1 MKYLFTKPT
10 ILAIA
15 GLLTVTSCSDSKDE
29 IDEQFTQTAHIVKGK
44 VEKGPLVSGSTVEMR
59 TLDKDMTPTG
69 ASYTTTIENN
79 TGDFNYGSLKMNSP
93 YAKLTADGYF
103 FNEVD
108 GKLSTST
115 IKLNAIV
122 DLSDNS
128 TINVNIVTHL
138 KSQRIVYLVTSKGM
152 SFADANKQAQKEL
165 MTAFAL
171 QDYATKDASQYSI
184 IAGDDAAG
192 ALIAISSYVLSDRS
206 EAEIVEFLSK
216 LTNEFSSTG
225 TFTDSTKEQLKK
237 TKNYLNGKLEDINQN
252 IVNRYKELGYNV
264 SVKDLAYYF
273 DWNNDGIAGNEID
286 GNSTVELSQS
296 QIAVPM
302 EGGDYTITVK
312 SDKQYYL
319 VAPSTTT
326 SGDSFLDVTPR
337 DNVSTETFF
346 SDFDL
351 YEGDYTIKGMEY
363 SKEIEGNT
371 IKVHVSPA
379 QFKTKKS
386 ISFPLFNARGK
397 QAAEITITQEGNP
410 NMKSDRVNLGQDGAT
425 AFLASVGYFRDAMAN
440 VLRLEGEY
448 AIQTNHTPFDS
459 NNGTI
464 SGSWQKFYSALQLMS
479 RIKQADASA
488 LGCYQEYLNTYFA
501 LTYYAMSAYWGGV
514 PYITEF
520 GEDIPYVARTGE
532 QELLSQLASSLKEA
546 LPSLDEKKNSSMSNA
561 NDLLFVSKDVAR
573 VILAYVYMNQKNY
586 GEAQSLLEKVVSN
599 GYYSLESTSLL
610 KYTNNSECILGLAV
624 QTRSGESVHPCLDYK
639 DVILSLAECY
649 YHNNKTT
656 QAKQYID
663 EYCNKKS
670 LNIDKTDV
678 LKAIETLR
686 YKTQT
691 PFFLSF
697 IRRNNLGESYLGLT
711 SSQTYQLLWPLP
723 QKEMLYNPK
732 ITQNPGY

>member
-1 MKYLFTKPT
+1 MKHISTKL

-15 GLLTVTSCSDSKDE
+15 GLLAVTSCSDSKDE
-29 IDEQFTQTAHIVKGK
+29 IDDQFIQTAHIVKGK

-79 TGDFNYGSLKMNSP
+79 TGDFTYGSLKMNSP

-108 GKLSTST
+108 GELSTST

-138 KSQRIVYLVTSKGM
+138 KSLRIVYLVTSKGI
-152 SFADANKQAQKEL
+152 SFAEANKQAQKEL

-171 QDYATKDASQYSI
+171 QDFGTKDASQYSI

-192 ALIAISSYVLSDRS
+192 ALIAISSYILSDRS

-237 TKNYLNGKLEDINQN
+237 TKYYLNGKLEDINQN

-273 DWNNDGIAGNEID
+273 DWDNDGIAGNEID

-296 QIAVPM
+296 QITVPM

-312 SDKQYYL
+312 SDKQYYFE
-319 VAPSTTT
+319 APSTTT
-326 SGDSFLDVTPR
+326 SGDSFLDVTPG

-346 SDFDL
+346 NSL
-351 YEGDYTIKGMEY
+351 YEGGYSIKGMEY

-379 QFKTKKS
+379 QFKTQKS

-397 QAAEITITQEGNP
+397 QAAEITIIQEGNP
-410 NMKSDRVNLGQDGAT
+410 NMKSDRVNLGQNGAS
-425 AFLASVGYFRDAMAN
+425 AFLTSVGYFRDAMAN

-501 LTYYAMSAYWGGV
+501 LAYYAMSAYWGGV

-520 GEDIPYVARTGE
+520 GMDMPYVARTEE
-532 QELLSQLASSLKEA
+532 QALLSQLAKTLKEA
-546 LPSLDEKKNSSMSNA
+546 MPSLDEKRNISLDNA

-586 GEAQSLLEKVVSN
+586 GEAQSLLEKVISN
-599 GYYSLESTSLL
+599 GFYSLESNSLPS
-610 KYTNNSECILGLAV
+610 YMNNSECILGFKV
-624 QTRSGESVHPCLDYK
+624 QTRSGENVHPCLDYK

-649 YHNNKTT
+649 YHNNKTS
-656 QAKQYID
+656 QANQYID

-670 LNIDKTDV
+670 VSVDKMDV
-678 LKAIETLR
+678 LKAIATLR

-723 QKEMLYNPK
+723 QNQMFTNPM

>member
-273 DWNNDGIAGNEID
+273 DWDNDGIAGNEID

-326 SGDSFLDVTPR
+326 SGDSFLDVIPGTGT
-337 DNVSTETFF
+337 TEESFF
-346 SDFDL
+346 NSL
-351 YEGDYTIKGMEY
+351 YEGGYTIKEMEY

-379 QFKTKKS
+379 QFKTQKS

-410 NMKSDRVNLGQDGAT
+410 NMKSDRVNLGQDGAS
-425 AFLASVGYFRDAMAN
+425 AFLASVSYFRDAMAN

-448 AIQTNHTPFDS
+448 AIQTNHTPYKP
-459 NNGTI
+459 NNSTI
-464 SGSWQKFYSALQLMS
+464 SVAWQKFYNALRYFS
-479 RIKQADASA
+479 TIKQADASA

-520 GEDIPYVARTGE
+520 GKDIPYVARTEE
-532 QELLSQLASSLKEA
+532 QALLSKLANSLKEA
-546 LPSLDEKKNSSMSNA
+546 LPSLDEKKNSSLSNA

-573 VILAYVYMNQKNY
+573 VILAYIYMNQKNY

-599 GYYSLESTSLL
+599 GYYSLESTKLL
-610 KYTNNSECILGLAV
+610 TYTNNSECILGLAL
-624 QTRSGESVHPCLDYK
+624 QTRSGEYVHPCLDYK

-678 LKAIETLR
+678 LKAIATLR

-697 IRRNNLGESYLGLT
+697 IRRNNLGESYLGLS
-711 SSQTYQLLWPLP
+711 SSQLYQLLLPLP
-723 QKEMLYNPK
+723 EKELLCNSN

>member
-1 MKYLFTKPT
+1 MKHISTKL
-10 ILAIA
+10 ILAVA
-15 GLLTVTSCSDSKDE
+15 GLVAVTSCSDSKDE
-29 IDEQFTQTAHIVKGK
+29 IDNKFIQTAHVVKGK

-108 GKLSTST
+108 GELSTST

-171 QDYATKDASQYSI
+171 QDYDTKDASQYSI

-273 DWNNDGIAGNEID
+273 DWDNDGIAGNEID

-296 QIAVPM
+296 QITVPM

-312 SDKQYYL
+312 SDKQYYFE
-319 VAPSTTT
+319 APSTTT
-326 SGDSFLDVTPR
+326 SGDSFLEVTPGTGT
-337 DNVSTETFF
+337 TEDLVY
-346 SDFDL
+346 SGL
-351 YEGDYTIKGMEY
+351 YEGGYSIKGMEY

-379 QFKTKKS
+379 QFKAQKS
-386 ISFPLFNARGK
+386 VSFPLFNARGK
-397 QAAEITITQEGNP
+397 QVAEITITQDGNP
-410 NMKSDRVNLGQDGAT
+410 NMKSDRVNLGQWGASD
-425 AFLASVGYFRDAMAN
+425 FLASVGCFREAMAN
-440 VLRLEGEY
+440 MLRLEGKY
-448 AIQTNHTPFDS
+448 AIQTNHTPISAYDS
-459 NNGTI
+459 GI
-464 SGSWQKFYSALQLMS
+464 SNAWQYFYASLDRMS
-479 RIKQADASA
+479 RIKQEDASA
-488 LGCYQEYLNTYFA
+488 LGCYQEYLNTYIA
-501 LTYYAMSAYWGGV
+501 LAYYAMSAYWGGV
-514 PYITEF
+514 PYVTEY
-520 GEDIPYVARTGE
+520 GMNMPYFARTEE
-532 QELLSQLASSLKEA
+532 QALLSQLAKTLKEA
-546 LPSLDEKKNSSMSNA
+546 MPSLDEKKNSSLSNA

-586 GEAQSLLEKVVSN
+586 GEAQPLLEKVVSN
-599 GYYSLESTSLL
+599 GYYSLESSKLPS
-610 KYTNNSECILGLAV
+610 YTNNSECIVGLEV
-624 QTRSGESVHPCLDYK
+624 QTRSGEYVHPCLDYK

-649 YHNNKTT
+649 YHNNKTS
-656 QAKQYID
+656 QANQYID

-670 LNIDKTDV
+670 VSVDKTDV
-678 LKAIETLR
+678 LKAIATLR
-686 YKTQT
+686 DKTQT

-723 QKEMLYNPK
+723 QNQIYNSK
-732 ITQNPGY
+732 FTLTQNPGY

>member
-1 MKYLFTKPT
+1 MKYLFTKPI

-15 GLLTVTSCSDSKDE
+15 GLLAVTSCSDSKDE
-29 IDEQFTQTAHIVKGK
+29 IDDQFIQTAHIVKGK

-108 GKLSTST
+108 GELSTST

-252 IVNRYKELGYNV
+252 IVNRYKELDYNV

-273 DWNNDGIAGNEID
+273 DWDNDGIAGNEID

-296 QIAVPM
+296 QITVPM

-312 SDKQYYL
+312 SDKQYYFE
-319 VAPSTTT
+319 APSTTT
-326 SGDSFLDVTPR
+326 DGDSFESITPGGSVNE
-337 DNVSTETFF
+337 DTYF
-346 SDFDL
+346 SSL
-351 YEGDYTIKGMEY
+351 YENGYVIKNMEY

-371 IKVHVSPA
+371 IKVHVAPA
-379 QFKTKKS
+379 QFKAQKS
-386 ISFPLFNARGK
+386 VSFPLFNARGK
-397 QAAEITITQEGNP
+397 QVAEITITQDGNP
-410 NMKSDRVNLGQDGAT
+410 NMKSDRVNLGNDGANAVSY
-425 AFLASVGYFRDAMAN
+425 AFSCFRDAMAK
-440 VLRLEGEY
+440 VYQLEGNY
-448 AIQTNHTPFDS
+448 SLQTNHTPFRADDS
-459 NNGTI
+459 GI
-464 SGSWQKFYSALQLMS
+464 SNAWQMFYKSLNLMS
-479 RIKQADASA
+479 TIKRVDANA
-488 LGCYQEYLNTYFA
+488 LGYYQEYLNTYFA
-501 LTYYAMSAYWGGV
+501 LAYYAMTAYWGGV

-520 GEDIPYVARTGE
+520 GVDVAQNIARTSE
-532 QELLSQLASSLKEA
+532 QELLTQLAVSLKEA
-546 LPSLDEKKNSSMSNA
+546 MPSLDEKKNESLSNV
-561 NDLLFVSKDVAR
+561 NDALFVSKDVAR
-573 VILAYVYMNQKNY
+573 VVLAYVYMNQKNY
-586 GEAQSLLEKVVSN
+586 SEAQSLLEKVVNN
-599 GYYSLESTSLL
+599 GYYSLENTTLS
-610 KYTNNSECILGLAV
+610 KYANNSECILGLAV

-649 YHNNKTT
+649 YYNNNTSK
-656 QAKQYID
+656 AKQEID
-663 EYCNKKS
+663 EYCSKKS
-670 LNIDKTDV
+670 LNIDKTDII
-678 LKAIETLR
+678 KAIATLR

-697 IRRNNLGESYLGLT
+697 IRRNNLGGSFLGLADA
-711 SSQTYQLLWPLP
+711 QLYQLLWPLP
-723 QKEMLYNPK
+723 SSDLNYNPQL
-732 ITQNPGY
+732 TQNPGY

>member
-1 MKYLFTKPT
+1 MKYFITKPY

-15 GLLTVTSCSDSKDE
+15 GLFAITSCSDSKDE
-29 IDEQFTQTAHIVKGK
+29 IDDQFAQTAHIVKGK

-108 GKLSTST
+108 GDLSNST

-128 TINVNIVTHL
+128 TINVNIVTHI

-152 SFADANKQAQKEL
+152 SFAEANKQAQNEL

-171 QDYATKDASQYSI
+171 QNYATKDASQYSI

-216 LTNEFSSTG
+216 LTNEFSTTG
-225 TFTDSTKEQLKK
+225 SFTDATKEQLKK

-264 SVKDLAYYF
+264 SVKDLAFYF
-273 DWNNDGIAGNEID
+273 DWDNDGIAGNEID

-296 QIAVPM
+296 QITVPM

-312 SDKQYYL
+312 SDKQYYFET
-319 VAPSTTT
+319 PSTTT

-346 SDFDL
+346 SGL

-410 NMKSDRVNLGQDGAT
+410 NMKSDRVNLGQNGAT

-448 AIQTNHTPFDS
+448 AIQTNHAPFDS

-464 SGSWQKFYSALQLMS
+464 SGSWKKFYSGLMLMS

-501 LTYYAMSAYWGGV
+501 LAYYAMSAYWGGV

-520 GEDIPYVARTGE
+520 VIDMPYVARTEE
-532 QELLSQLASSLKEA
+532 QALLSKLANSLKEA

-649 YHNNKTT
+649 YYNNNTSK
-656 QAKQYID
+656 AKQEID
-663 EYCNKKS
+663 EYCSKKS
-670 LNIDKTDV
+670 LNIDKTDII
-678 LKAIETLR
+678 KAIATLR

-697 IRRNNLGESYLGLT
+697 IRRNNLGGSFLGLADA
-711 SSQTYQLLWPLP
+711 QLYQLLWPLP
-723 QKEMLYNPK
+723 SSDLNYNPQL
-732 ITQNPGY
+732 TQNPGY

>member
-1 MKYLFTKPT
+1 MKYLFTKPI

-15 GLLTVTSCSDSKDE
+15 GLLAVTSCSDSKDE
-29 IDEQFTQTAHIVKGK
+29 IDDQFIQTAHIVKGK

-108 GKLSTST
+108 GELSTST

-273 DWNNDGIAGNEID
+273 DWDNDGIAGN
-286 GNSTVELSQS
+286 
-296 QIAVPM
+296 
-302 EGGDYTITVK
+302 
-312 SDKQYYL
+312 
-319 VAPSTTT
+319 
-326 SGDSFLDVTPR
+326 
-337 DNVSTETFF
+337 
-346 SDFDL
+346 
-351 YEGDYTIKGMEY
+351 
-363 SKEIEGNT
+363 
-371 IKVHVSPA
+371 
-379 QFKTKKS
+379 
-386 ISFPLFNARGK
+386 
-397 QAAEITITQEGNP
+397 
-410 NMKSDRVNLGQDGAT
+410 
-425 AFLASVGYFRDAMAN
+425 
-440 VLRLEGEY
+440 
-448 AIQTNHTPFDS
+448 
-459 NNGTI
+459 
-464 SGSWQKFYSALQLMS
+464 
-479 RIKQADASA
+479 
-488 LGCYQEYLNTYFA
+488 
-501 LTYYAMSAYWGGV
+501 
-514 PYITEF
+514 
-520 GEDIPYVARTGE
+520 
-532 QELLSQLASSLKEA
+532 
-546 LPSLDEKKNSSMSNA
+546 
-561 NDLLFVSKDVAR
+561 
-573 VILAYVYMNQKNY
+573 
-586 GEAQSLLEKVVSN
+586 
-599 GYYSLESTSLL
+599 
-610 KYTNNSECILGLAV
+610 
-624 QTRSGESVHPCLDYK
+624 
-639 DVILSLAECY
+639 
-649 YHNNKTT
+649 
-656 QAKQYID
+656 
-663 EYCNKKS
+663 
-670 LNIDKTDV
+670 
-678 LKAIETLR
+678 
-686 YKTQT
+686 
-691 PFFLSF
+691 
-697 IRRNNLGESYLGLT
+697 
-711 SSQTYQLLWPLP
+711 
-723 QKEMLYNPK
+723 
-732 ITQNPGY
+732 

>member
-1 MKYLFTKPT
+1 MKYLFTKPI

-15 GLLTVTSCSDSKDE
+15 GLLAVTSCSDSKDE
-29 IDEQFTQTAHIVKGK
+29 IDDQFIQTAHIVKGK

-108 GKLSTST
+108 GELSTST

-273 DWNNDGIAGNEID
+273 DWDNDGIAGNEID

-296 QIAVPM
+296 QITVPM

-312 SDKQYYL
+312 SDKQYYFE
-319 VAPSTTT
+319 APSTTT
-326 SGDSFLDVTPR
+326 DGDSFESITPGGSVNE
-337 DNVSTETFF
+337 DTYF
-346 SDFDL
+346 SSL
-351 YEGDYTIKGMEY
+351 YENGYVIKNMEY

-371 IKVHVSPA
+371 IKVHVA
-379 QFKTKKS
+379 M
-386 ISFPLFNARGK
+386 
-397 QAAEITITQEGNP
+397 QEEN
-410 NMKSDRVNLGQDGAT
+410 R
-425 AFLASVGYFRDAMAN
+425 
-440 VLRLEGEY
+440 
-448 AIQTNHTPFDS
+448 
-459 NNGTI
+459 
-464 SGSWQKFYSALQLMS
+464 W
-479 RIKQADASA
+479 
-488 LGCYQEYLNTYFA
+488 
-501 LTYYAMSAYWGGV
+501 
-514 PYITEF
+514 
-520 GEDIPYVARTGE
+520 
-532 QELLSQLASSLKEA
+532 LK
-546 LPSLDEKKNSSMSNA
+546 
-561 NDLLFVSKDVAR
+561 
-573 VILAYVYMNQKNY
+573 
-586 GEAQSLLEKVVSN
+586 SLL
-599 GYYSLESTSLL
+599 L
-610 KYTNNSECILGLAV
+610 KT
-624 QTRSGESVHPCLDYK
+624 
-639 DVILSLAECY
+639 VIP
-649 YHNNKTT
+649 T
-656 QAKQYID
+656 
-663 EYCNKKS
+663 
-670 LNIDKTDV
+670 
-678 LKAIETLR
+678 
-686 YKTQT
+686 
-691 PFFLSF
+691 
-697 IRRNNLGESYLGLT
+697 
-711 SSQTYQLLWPLP
+711 
-723 QKEMLYNPK
+723 
-732 ITQNPGY
+732 